1 MKCTWVKVAGI
12 LGPMIIRNVLMKMNW
27 CDFYAF
33 LYAYYDL
40 VFWGVKFH
48 TRYLI
53 ILFHELSR
61 CHTSQV
67 SLRLLPES

>member
-12 LGPMIIRNVLMKMNW
+12 LGPMIIRNVLMNINW

-40 VFWGVKFH
+40 VFWV
-48 TRYLI
+48 
-53 ILFHELSR
+53 LSFIP
-61 CHTSQV
+61 V
-67 SLRLLPES
+67 I